1 MMSLAAV
8 LLALSAPVQAPAG
21 SPAAPASSPVAE
33 TEAAKAAREW
43 LALVDDAKWQ
53 ESWAGT
59 GQSFRSANTVAL
71 WQSASEKAHAPLGR
85 MITRTLLS
93 DVDTPAP
100 PNGSHTIQFRTDFA
114 NKRGVIETLS
124 LIREGGSWKVVGIY
138 IE

>member
-1 MMSLAAV
+1 
-8 LLALSAPVQAPAG
+8 
-21 SPAAPASSPVAE
+21 VAE
-33 TEAAKAAREW
+33 SEAAKVARDW

-59 GQSFRSANTVAL
+59 GQSFRSVNTVAA

-85 MITRTLLS
+85 MITRTLLN

-100 PNGSHTIQFRTDFA
+100 IDTRTIQFRTDFT
-114 NKRGVIETLS
+114 NKRGVTETLS
-124 LIREGGSWKVVGIY
+124 LIREGGSWKVAGIY